1 MWITSAVSVSIDRE
15 RFFYFLR
22 ITQRFTEDR
31 WAELPGSGVWI
42 RSSPLHQRLVLSRG
56 DLQHLFY
63 CTGPAETAE
72 LQPFVK
78 EEKSVP
84 FPDKPFD
91 AVTLPSAEQKEDILF
106 IWNQL
111 EVEFYNGCRSVNPSP

>member
-1 MWITSAVSVSIDRE
+1 MLNNASGFRKVYIAAGYTDLRRGIDGPASIVK
-15 RFFYFLR
+15 FNF
-22 ITQRFTEDR
+22 
-31 WAELPGSGVWI
+31 
-42 RSSPLHQRLVLSRG
+42 
-56 DLQHLFY
+56 QHLFY